1 MNNPALPL
9 RRGEQARES
18 KKGGKNEQPRTTAH
32 RGGRARDSNKGR
44 KNEQPRTTEV
54 GWGGRARESK
64 KGGKNE
70 QPRIT
75 MTLQHFLAGCK
86 VCFNVRNMTS

>member
-32 RGGRARDSNKGR
+32 RGGRARDSNKG
-44 KNEQPRTTEV
+44 
-54 GWGGRARESK
+54 
-64 KGGKNE
+64 GKNE
-70 QPRIT
+70 QPHTT